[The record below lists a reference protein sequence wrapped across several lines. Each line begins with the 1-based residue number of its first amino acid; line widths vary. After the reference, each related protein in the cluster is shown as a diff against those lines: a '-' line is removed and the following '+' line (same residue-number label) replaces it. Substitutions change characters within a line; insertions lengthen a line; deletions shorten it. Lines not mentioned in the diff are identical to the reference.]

1 MKRFTF
7 MLAGVLCASASF
19 ATDYYVSVEGSGVK
33 DGSSWENAI
42 AFTEMYSNINTKYQ
56 NGDVFYFQGG
66 TYVPSDAK
74 GITKGYT
81 FIGGF
86 PSTMKGTNHE
96 LPSYPSVTPTVFN
109 GEKTKSGLLTFGT
122 DVKSGWSVT
131 SSIRIQGIEFTGVSI
146 VKGGTNQSALKLI
159 RCKDVQVENCRF
171 YENVSEA
178 DKTVGDTGG
187 PASLSVSSI
196 IVFKNCQFFNN
207 SSKGRG
213 GAVKLK
219 GTVKNVG
226 ETTFDGCLFK
236 ENSVGY
242 MGSAIFMNHGKKM
255 NIVNTI
261 IEGNNATDESGELG
275 AVFIVTPGDYN
286 NMLRIANSTIAG
298 NKGGAQVVGRNG
310 ADIMIANSI
319 IVGDV
324 NTPAIRIADKN
335 TVSDPKSRQSLSCG
349 YNIIGEYVGKTATAP
364 AWKTSDFVSEDNT
377 LNSIFGTNA
386 VTDGPVAAPYGA
398 TQEQMEA
405 IATSWSLGKDL
416 DLTQDIN
423 GVSRGD
429 IAVPGAVVAEPL
441 KGKFGITD
449 AKYATYYHDFGYIM
463 PEGVKGGVVIDAKV
477 EGTLVV
483 DYKYGSGSIVPAKSA
498 LLLNGAKNDYE
509 VALKLEET
517 SKDVNLLKGT
527 SEESQTTSDEV
538 GAKFYKFA
546 NDKDK
551 GIGFYWGADNGV
563 AFTNSA
569 NKAYL
574 AVAGEA
580 SAAKGFALDGVDTGI
595 KEVTE
600 VGKMAGKIYNLQGMQ
615 QKGLQKG
622 ICIVNGK
629 KFVVK

>member
-19 ATDYYVSVEGSGVK
+19 ANDYYVSVDGSGEK
-33 DGSSWENAI
+33 NGSSWENAI
-42 AFTEMYSNINTKYQ
+42 AFTDMCGKINEYKD
-56 NGDVFYFQGG
+56 GDVFYFQGG
-66 TYVPSDAK
+66 TYYVPAK
-74 GITKGYT
+74 VPTVSKGYS
-81 FIGGF
+81 FIGATTG
-86 PSTMKGTNHE
+86 
-96 LPSYPSVTPTVFN
+96 TPTVFSGDVN
-109 GEKTKSGLLTFGT
+109 GDGVANEGDASSLLFIQLATKNGDDSKHFVLKNITFTGAYVNQTKTSALRV
-122 DVKSGWSVT
+122 DNSGWV
-131 SSIRIQGIEFTGVSI
+131 
-146 VKGGTNQSALKLI
+146 
-159 RCKDVQVENCRF
+159 DVQNCIF
-171 YENVSEA
+171 
-178 DKTVGDTGG
+178 DKNISVYSKDNNYGG
-187 PASLSVSSI
+187 PACLLERSTVNFTDCKFI
-196 IVFKNCQFFNN
+196 NN
-207 SSKGRG
+207 ESKGRG
-213 GAVKLK
+213 GAIKLTSDASTK
-219 GTVKNVG
+219 GY
-226 ETTFDGCLFK
+226 TTLNRCLVSG
-236 ENSVGY
+236 NTASSL
-242 MGSAIFMNHGKKM
+242 GSAIFFNHGQELKIINSVITENKSGTEGEIGAIFSIGAD
-255 NIVNTI
+255 NTYARRITI
-261 IEGNNATDESGELG
+261 I
-275 AVFIVTPGDYN
+275 
-286 NMLRIANSTIAG
+286 NSTIAG
-298 NKGGAQVVGRNG
+298 NIGGAQVLGRKD
-310 ADIMIANSI
+310 AAIRIANSI
-319 IVGDV
+319 IVGDGT
-324 NTPAIRIADKN
+324 TPA
-335 TVSDPKSRQSLSCG
+335 VSLQEKPKQFLSAG
-349 YNIIGEYVGKTATAP
+349 YNIIGKYQVGDASTTA
-364 AWKTSDFVSEDNT
+364 WETSDFVSDDNT

-386 VTDGPVAAPYGA
+386 MTAGPVAVPYGA

-405 IATSWSLGKDL
+405 IATSWSLNQDL
-416 DLTQDIN
+416 KQDIN

-527 SEESQTTSDEV
+527 SKESLTTSDEAE
-538 GAKFYKFA
+538 AKFYKFA

-551 GIGFYWGADNGV
+551 GIGFYWGADNGA

-580 SAAKGFALDGVDTGI
+580 SAAKGFALGGVDTGI